1 MICMENPL
9 FKTSANKWHKSLS
22 IFPPFLSLFSADY
35 LANRRSLFR
44 SGGCSTH
51 ARPQRSALT
60 AGWLCRFFIRRCCC
74 YCRFRRRRSPHHAV
88 SCCPDT
94 NLQELDLKFCKRKQR
109 NYTGK
114 VSSLVWRRLL
124 PQSHRLSCGERTV
137 AGGKSPLFVTVFASV
152 MSGLISSFRTAGLT
166 SAPAQPRDP
175 QRGKFVVRWS
185 FIAQMTNLTA
195 SFTPDCLFT
204 HSDSDRENVA
214 IWR

>member
-1 MICMENPL
+1 M
-9 FKTSANKWHKSLS
+9 
-22 IFPPFLSLFSADY
+22 FSADY

-51 ARPQRSALT
+51 ARPLRSALT
-60 AGWLCRFFIRRCCC
+60 AVWLCRFFIRRCCC

-94 NLQELDLKFCKRKQR
+94 NLQELDLTFYKRKQR

-114 VSSLVWRRLL
+114 LSSLVWRRLP

-137 AGGKSPLFVTVFASV
+137 AGGKSPLFVTLFASV

-166 SAPAQPRDP
+166 SAPAQLRDP
-175 QRGKFVVRWS
+175 QRGKICGSVKFYCPNDQFDRKFFPGLSVYSLGLWPRERGD
-185 FIAQMTNLTA
+185 LTLNPKQKTKYFY
-195 SFTPDCLFT
+195 S
-204 HSDSDRENVA
+204 
-214 IWR
+214 I